1 MSLRTD
7 TQTRLGT
14 VRQYP
19 GDLAVVSLLAIFTYL
34 VVTSLGEG
42 SAFRLLATLPLVL
55 FLPGYALVATL
66 FPARE
71 RVAQETTATAIDV
84 ETYPRGIDLA
94 ERLGLAF
101 ALSLAVVPV
110 VALVLAVTEWGLATD
125 PIAATLAVVTV
136 FLAQLGAIR
145 RLRVPESKRFS
156 VAPLAALS
164 RSQREDTTA
173 GTLSSIILGVAIVAA
188 VGALLVGLI
197 APLSAGGFTQ
207 LALYSEGDGG
217 ELVAGELEDEV
228 EPGESVPATIEIE
241 NQEGE
246 DVTYTVVV
254 QQQVLENGAVMDRAA
269 LETRTVSVADDE
281 AVVEEFN
288 VAPAAEPGETVRIA
302 VLLYEEEPSGVPT
315 AEDAV
320 ADTNFW
326 VTVTEPDAEVEE

>member
-19 GDLAVVSLLAIFTYL
+19 SDLATVSVLAVVAYL
-34 VVTSLGEG
+34 VVTGVAEG
-42 SAFRLLATLPLVL
+42 SALRLLATLPLVL

-71 RVAQETTATAIDV
+71 RTAQETTATALDV
-84 ETYPRGIDLA
+84 ETYPRGIDLT

-101 ALSLAVVPV
+101 ALSIGIAPV
-110 VALVLAVTEWGLATD
+110 VALVLAVTDWGLATD
-125 PIAATLAVVTV
+125 PIAATLAVLTV
-136 FLAQLGAIR
+136 GFAQFGAVR
-145 RLRVPESKRFS
+145 RLRVPKAKRFS
-156 VAPLAALS
+156 VTPLAALS
-164 RSQREDTTA
+164 RFRRDNTA
-173 GTLSSIILGVAIVAA
+173 GTVTSAILAVAIVAA
-188 VGALLVGLI
+188 VGALLIGLI

-207 LALYSEGDGG
+207 LALYSDDGGG

-228 EPGESVPATIEIE
+228 DPGEPVPATIEIE

-254 QQQVLENGAVMDRAA
+254 QQQVLENGVVTERAA
-269 LETRTVSVADDE
+269 LETRTVSVADGE
-281 AVVEEFN
+281 QALEEFD
-288 VAPAAEPGETVRIA
+288 VVPAAEPDETVRIA
-302 VLLYEEEPSGVPT
+302 VLLYDEEPAGEPT
-315 AEDAV
+315 AEDAI

-326 VTVTEPDAEVEE
+326 VTVTEPAAEEDD